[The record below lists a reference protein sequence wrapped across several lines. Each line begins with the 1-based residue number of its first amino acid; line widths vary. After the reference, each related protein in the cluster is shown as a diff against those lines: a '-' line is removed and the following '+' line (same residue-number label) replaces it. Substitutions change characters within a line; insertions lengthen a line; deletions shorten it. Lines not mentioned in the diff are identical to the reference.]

1 MSILHLN
8 RCYPIACFPS
18 GTVVQNLSA
27 NAGDKKDAGSIP
39 GHGRCPGVGN
49 GNSLQYSCL
58 ENSTY
63 RGAWWAT
70 VHGVPEWDTTEH
82 TNTQTHPTAFP
93 KGWNTQQFHQQGLR
107 WLCSLYEIK
116 RTFNGPANL
125 MLPCWFLFLLLLKD
139 VIDYEW
145 CIPPLRT
152 SKNQGGASQVAQRV
166 KESACNAGD
175 LITIPGLGRSPGGGH
190 RNPL

>member
-1 MSILHLN
+1 MQETQETRARFLGWEHPWRRKWKPTPVFL
-8 RCYPIACFPS
+8 
-18 GTVVQNLSA
+18 
-27 NAGDKKDAGSIP
+27 P
-39 GHGRCPGVGN
+39 GKFHRQRSLVG
-49 GNSLQYSCL
+49 YSPWGP
-58 ENSTY
+58 
-63 RGAWWAT
+63 R
-70 VHGVPEWDTTEH
+70 EWDTTEH

-107 WLCSLYEIK
+107 WLCSLHEIK
-116 RTFNGPANL
+116 RTFNGPVNL

-152 SKNQGGASQVAQRV
+152 SKNQGGASQVAQTV